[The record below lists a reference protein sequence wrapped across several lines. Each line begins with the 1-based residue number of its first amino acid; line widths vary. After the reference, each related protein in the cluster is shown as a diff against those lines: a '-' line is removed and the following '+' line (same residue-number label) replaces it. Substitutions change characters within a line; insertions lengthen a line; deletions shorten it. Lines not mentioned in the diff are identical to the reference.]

1 MCDYSIMALPN
12 RLAVCGEE
20 LVTHKFEIGTMGLI
34 SSADGRKLME
44 TATKPKTLREQI
56 MSWLN
61 PVLTRAVRQ
70 CASPRVRGYRC
81 GTFRANYRRIWDC
94 GLILKKLHSRRAALG
109 WGFGTQFAL
118 TAAARFR
125 CNG

>member
-61 PVLTRAVRQ
+61 PVLPALYGSVHPPGCAV
-70 CASPRVRGYRC
+70 
-81 GTFRANYRRIWDC
+81 I
-94 GLILKKLHSRRAALG
+94 AAG
-109 WGFGTQFAL
+109 HFEQTTEGFGTAV
-118 TAAARFR
+118 
-125 CNG
+125 